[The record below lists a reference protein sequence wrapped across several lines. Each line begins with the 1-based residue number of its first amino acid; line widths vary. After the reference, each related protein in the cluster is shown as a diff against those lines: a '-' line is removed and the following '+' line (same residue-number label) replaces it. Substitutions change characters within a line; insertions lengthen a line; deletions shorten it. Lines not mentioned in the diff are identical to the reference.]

1 MGRFDTFFRHLK
13 VVCGFLVTKWGTKIL
28 FIQKARLEV
37 PVRVLGPYFQKILD
51 GEIFLKNS

>member
-13 VVCGFLVTKWGTKIL
+13 VVCGFLVTKWGTKIF

-51 GEIFLKNS
+51 GEIFF